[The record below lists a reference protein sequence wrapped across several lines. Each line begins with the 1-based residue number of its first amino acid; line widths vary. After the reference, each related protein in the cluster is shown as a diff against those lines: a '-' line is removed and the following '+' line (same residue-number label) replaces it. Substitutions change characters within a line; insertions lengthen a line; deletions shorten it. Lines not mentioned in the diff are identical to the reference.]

1 MHIVRVWDL
10 PTRLFHWCLV
20 VCFVGLVITGQ
31 IAGEVMVW
39 HFRLGYA
46 VLTLLLFRLVWGLV
60 GGHWSRFATFI
71 PSPRTLLAYLR
82 GQSQPAHTVGHNP
95 LGALSV
101 LALLGFALLQVAAG
115 LMSDDEI
122 AVSGPLV
129 SKVPGEWVSM
139 ATFIHTEVIKVV
151 LIVLVALHV
160 LAIVFYKV
168 KKSENLVRP
177 MILGDKEVSTLQQSS
192 NDTITSRFFALGVLL
207 LCAMAVWL
215 LLRWAS

>member
-1 MHIVRVWDL
+1 
-10 PTRLFHWCLV
+10 
-20 VCFVGLVITGQ
+20 VGLVITGQ

>member
-82 GQSQPAHTVGHNP
+82 GQSQPAHSVGHNP

>member
-1 MHIVRVWDL
+1 
-10 PTRLFHWCLV
+10 LV
-20 VCFVGLVITGQ
+20 VTGQ
-31 IAGEVMVW
+31 VAGDAMVW

-46 VLTLLLFRLVWGLV
+46 VLSLLLFRLVWGLV

-71 PSPRTLLAYLR
+71 PSPSTLMAYLK
-82 GQSQPAHTVGHNP
+82 GQSQPKHTVGHNP

-129 SKVPGEWVSM
+129 SKVPGDWVSM
-139 ATFIHTEVIKVV
+139 ATFVHTEVIKVI
-151 LIVLVALHV
+151 LIVLVVLHV
-160 LAIVFYKV
+160 LAIVWYKV
-168 KKSENLVRP
+168 KKGENLVRP
-177 MILGDKEVSTLQQSS
+177 MILGDKEVSAPQQSS
-192 NDTITSRFFALGVLL
+192 SDTVTSRLFALGILL
-207 LCAMAVWL
+207 LCGIAVWL

>member
-1 MHIVRVWDL
+1 
-10 PTRLFHWCLV
+10 
-20 VCFVGLVITGQ
+20 
-31 IAGEVMVW
+31 MVW

-139 ATFIHTEVIKVV
+139 ATFVHTEVIKVV

>member
-1 MHIVRVWDL
+1 
-10 PTRLFHWCLV
+10 
-20 VCFVGLVITGQ
+20 VGLVITGQ
-31 IAGEVMVW
+31 IAGEAMVW